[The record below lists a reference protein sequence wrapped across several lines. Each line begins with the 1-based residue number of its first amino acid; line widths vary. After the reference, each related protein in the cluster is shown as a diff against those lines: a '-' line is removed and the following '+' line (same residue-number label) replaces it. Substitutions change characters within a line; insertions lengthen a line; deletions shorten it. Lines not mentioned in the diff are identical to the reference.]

1 MADAA
6 RRLPGAA
13 DLHATIGDGWP
24 NVLEAL
30 GIGSEFLRNRHM
42 PCPSCGGTDRYR
54 FDNKRGR
61 GDYFCNGCGAGDGF
75 KLLMGVH
82 GWSFV
87 EALRAVAGYLGYDT
101 AIPERQTRQA
111 PRREPER
118 AQLTARG
125 RDLLKGVTSPELV
138 PDVAAYLASRKLW
151 PLNTTK
157 DLRAHVG
164 VDYFRRL
171 NDGEK
176 AIERIGRFPA
186 MVGVVRDQSG
196 EAVTVHTTYL
206 ENGAKLD
213 RGDDC
218 PSRKL
223 LSPVTGRVGCAVR
236 LMPITERVLAV
247 AEGIETAL
255 SASVLHDNIATWSC
269 LNASLLAKFVPPADV
284 HRLIVF
290 ADKDIAGLEAALK
303 LTEELDGRC
312 AVETRIPPGAF
323 KDWNDVLRGPLQ

>member
-1 MADAA
+1 MAEAA
-6 RRLPGAA
+6 RRPPDAN
-13 DLHATIGDGWP
+13 DLHR
-24 NVLEAL
+24 VLAGQWRDCLLGL
-30 GIGSEFLRNRHM
+30 GIDEAALRKRNS
-42 PCPSCGGTDRYR
+42 PCPMCGGKDRYTWTDYR
-54 FDNKRGR
+54 DRGNYHCR
-61 GDYFCNGCGAGDGF
+61 QCGAGDGF

-82 GWSFV
+82 GWSFR
-87 EALRAVAGYLGYDT
+87 EALQAVAGYLGYDT
-101 AIPERQTRQA
+101 SMPERQARPA

-125 RDLLKGVTSPELV
+125 RDLLKGTTSPEMV
-138 PDVAAYLASRKLW
+138 PDVVEYLRSRKLW
-151 PLNTTK
+151 PLNTTN

-186 MVGVVRDQSG
+186 MVGVVRDLAG
-196 EAVTVHTTYL
+196 ESVTVHTTYL
-206 ENGAKLD
+206 ENGTKLD
-213 RGDDC
+213 RGDEC

-255 SASVLHDNIATWSC
+255 SASALHDNIATWSC
-269 LNASLLAKFVPPADV
+269 LNAGLLAKFVPPPDV
-284 HRLIVF
+284 HRLVIF